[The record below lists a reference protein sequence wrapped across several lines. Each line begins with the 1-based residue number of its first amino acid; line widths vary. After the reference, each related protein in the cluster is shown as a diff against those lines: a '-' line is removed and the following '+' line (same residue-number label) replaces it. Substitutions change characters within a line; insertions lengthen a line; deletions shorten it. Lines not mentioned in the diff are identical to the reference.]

1 MKITP
6 RVTKNTPRVFGYTF
20 GVLKLDKYAYQYKQ
34 SGEQERGTLQ
44 FPLSF
49 SMISNA

>member
-34 SGEQERGTLQ
+34 SGEQERGNSAV
-44 FPLSF
+44 PLIF
-49 SMISNA
+49 